1 MKPKHLSLLALTL
14 CLGCAALGTAA
25 AQDYPNRPVRLVDP
39 FVPGGSTSVVSRA
52 IANKFQELTKQPLVV
67 DNRPGAGSN
76 VGTEIVAKAAP
87 DGYTLLIGTSS
98 LAINPALYRNLPFDP
113 IKDLAP
119 IALLIRTPNV
129 LSVHPSLPVNSVS
142 DLIAYA
148 RANPGKL
155 NYGSSGNGTTNH
167 MGAELFKSMA
177 KVDMVHVPFKGGG
190 DALTALLSGQIQVL
204 FNPASTL
211 VPHEKSGRLRLLA
224 VGAGKRV
231 EGLNLPT
238 VAESG
243 LPGFES
249 GVWFALFAPAGT
261 PAPIVAKLNSD
272 INLIL
277 KDKQVADQ
285 LLAAGFQP
293 VGGTPDELRQVLAA
307 DTKRWATVVK
317 DAGLKIE

>member
-1 MKPKHLSLLALTL
+1 MKRIRLSFFLATL
-14 CLGCAALGTAA
+14 CLAFHAPGIAL

-39 FVPGGSTSVVSRA
+39 YVPGGSTSVVSRA

-76 VGTEIVAKAAP
+76 VGSEIVAKAPP

-98 LAINPALYRNLPFDP
+98 LAINPALYRSMAFDP

-129 LSVHPSLPVNSVS
+129 LAVHPSLPVNSVG
-142 DLIAYA
+142 DLITHA

-155 NYGSSGNGTTNH
+155 NYGSSGNGATNH
-167 MGAELFKSMA
+167 MGAELLKGMA
-177 KVDMVHVPFKGGG
+177 KIDMVHVPFKGGG

-224 VGAGKRV
+224 VGASRRV

-293 VGGTPDELRQVLAA
+293 LGGTPDELKQVLAA
-307 DTKRWATVVK
+307 DTRRWATVVK
-317 DAGLKIE
+317 DAGLKVE

>member
-1 MKPKHLSLLALTL
+1 MKRMHFSLLVSTL
-14 CLGCAALGTAA
+14 WLGCTALGTVS
-25 AQDYPNRPVRLVDP
+25 AQDYPNKPVRLVDP
-39 FVPGGSTSVVSRA
+39 YVPGGSTSVVSRA
-52 IANKFQELTKQPLVV
+52 IAGKFLELTKQPLVV

-76 VGTEIVAKAAP
+76 VGSEIAAKAAP
-87 DGYTLLIGTSS
+87 DGYTLLMGTSS
-98 LAINPALYRNLPFDP
+98 LAINPALYRSMAFDP

-129 LSVHPSLPVNSVS
+129 LAVHPSLNVNSVAE
-142 DLIAYA
+142 LIAYA

-155 NYGSSGNGTTNH
+155 NYGSSGNGATNH

-190 DALTALLSGQIQVL
+190 DALTALLGGQIQVL

-211 VPHEKSGRLRLLA
+211 APHEKSGRLRLLA
-224 VGAGKRV
+224 VGASKRV
-231 EGLNLPT
+231 DGLNLPT

-249 GVWFALFAPAGT
+249 GVWFGLFAPAGT
-261 PAPIVAKLNSD
+261 PAPILAKLNSD

-277 KDKQVADQ
+277 KDRQVADQ
-285 LLAAGFQP
+285 LLSAGFQT
-293 VGGTPDELRQVLAA
+293 VGGTADELRQVLAA
-307 DTKRWATVVK
+307 DTKRWATIVK
-317 DAGLKIE
+317 DAGLKVE

>member
-1 MKPKHLSLLALTL
+1 MKILRASLLIMAAVAGPQMTGVAL
-14 CLGCAALGTAA
+14 

-39 FVPGGSTSVVSRA
+39 YAPGGSTSVVSRA
-52 IANKFQELTKQPLVV
+52 IANRFQEITRQPLVI

-76 VGTEIVAKAAP
+76 VGSEIVAKAPP

-98 LAINPALYRNLPFDP
+98 LAINPALYRNMGFDP
-113 IKDLAP
+113 IKNLAP
-119 IALLIRTPNV
+119 ITMLIRTPNV
-129 LSVHPSLPVNSVS
+129 LAVHPSLPVTTVAE
-142 DLIAYA
+142 LVAYA

-155 NYGSSGNGTTNH
+155 NYGSSGNGATNH

-190 DALTALLSGQIQVL
+190 EALTALLSGQIQVL

-231 EGLNLPT
+231 DGLNLPT
-238 VAESG
+238 VDEGG

-249 GVWFALFAPAGT
+249 GVWFGLFAPGGT
-261 PAPIVAKLNSD
+261 PLPIIEKLNRD
-272 INLIL
+272 INVIM

-285 LLAAGFQP
+285 LLAAGFQT
-293 VGGTPDELRQVLAA
+293 VSGTPEEMRQVLAD
-307 DTKRWATVVK
+307 DTRRWAAIVK
-317 DAGLKIE
+317 EAGLKVE